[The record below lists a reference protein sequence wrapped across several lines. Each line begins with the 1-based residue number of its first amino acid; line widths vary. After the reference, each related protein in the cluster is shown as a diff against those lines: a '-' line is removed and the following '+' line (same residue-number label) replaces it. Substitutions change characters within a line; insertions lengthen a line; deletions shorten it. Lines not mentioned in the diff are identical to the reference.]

1 LHPDALDLVAVANQ
15 AVAKIDVAALQPPAK
30 TTTQ

>member
-15 AVAKIDVAALQPPAK
+15 SAAKISASVL
-30 TTTQ
+30 TTQATASKQ